1 MSRPLVIF
9 VSGPTASG
17 KTSAAISL
25 AKTLEAEIISFDSR
39 QFYRELKIGA
49 APPTTAQLS
58 EVKHHF
64 IGQLSVAQNYTVSQF
79 EKEVIELISSHPEKE
94 VWVAVGGS
102 GLFMRVLTEGLDE
115 MPEIPK
121 EIRSQAKSMFET
133 RGIEALQHYVKEHD
147 PEYFAKVDQQNHRRL
162 LRAVE
167 LHIAT
172 GLPYSHFR
180 KEEQKTRPF
189 DFLKLIVDVP
199 RDQLYENINQRV
211 DEMMH
216 AGLLEEC
223 RELLPNAANNAL
235 RTVGYTEIFAHLNG
249 EINLKEAVE
258 QIKQNTRRY
267 AKRQLTWFR
276 KESQAIWMTP
286 EEISKLDKHKI
297 ASLLHNQPLKHLK

>member
-17 KTSAAISL
+17 KTAAAIAL
-25 AKTLEAEIISFDSR
+25 AKTLGAEIISFDSR
-39 QFYRELKIGA
+39 QFYRELRIGA
-49 APPTTAQLS
+49 APPTAAQLS

-64 IGQLSVAQNYTVSQF
+64 TGHLSVAQDYTVSQF
-79 EKEVIELISSHPEKE
+79 EKDVLQLISLHSEKQF
-94 VWVAVGGS
+94 WVAVGGS

-115 MPEIPK
+115 MPNIPS
-121 EIRSQAKSMFET
+121 EIRAQAKNMLEQQ
-133 RGIEALQHYVKEHD
+133 GIEALQQYVEQHD

-167 LHIAT
+167 LHLAT

-180 KEEQKTRPF
+180 KEEQKPRPF
-189 DFLKLIVDVP
+189 DFLKLIVDVS
-199 RDQLYENINQRV
+199 REQLYENINLRV

-223 RELLPNAANNAL
+223 RALMPFAAYNAL
-235 RTVGYTEIFAHLNG
+235 RTVGYKEIFAHLNG
-249 EINLKEAVE
+249 EIELKEAVE
-258 QIKQNTRRY
+258 LIKQNTRRY

-276 KESQAIWMTP
+276 KEANTTWMTP
-286 EEISKLDKHKI
+286 EEIAGLDEHKI
-297 ASLLHNQPLKHLK
+297 ASLLRNQT

>member
-17 KTSAAISL
+17 KTAAAISL
-25 AKTLEAEIISFDSR
+25 AKTHNAEIISFDSR

-49 APPTTAQLS
+49 APPSAAQLA

-64 IGQLSVAQNYTVSQF
+64 IGHLSVAHDYTVSQF
-79 EKEVIELISSHPEKE
+79 EKEVLQLISSYPDKK

-115 MPEIPK
+115 MPNIPT
-121 EIRSQAKSMFET
+121 EIRAQAKNILEEE
-133 RGIEALQHYVKEHD
+133 GIEALQHYVEQHD

-167 LHIAT
+167 LHLAA

-180 KEEQKTRPF
+180 REEKKERPF

-199 RDQLYENINQRV
+199 REQLYENINQRV

-223 RELLPNAANNAL
+223 RELLPFAANNAL
-235 RTVGYTEIFAHLNG
+235 RTVGYKEIFAHLNG
-249 EINLKEAVE
+249 EIELNEAVE
-258 QIKQNTRRY
+258 LIKQNTRRY

-276 KESQAIWMTP
+276 KEANTTWMTP
-286 EEISKLDKHKI
+286 EEIAGLDEQKI
-297 ASLLHNQPLKHLK
+297 ASLLRNQT